1 MDAPTEGLTATDAR
15 VGGAPAGSAAAGA
28 SVSPHRGVAAVGLAE
43 LAALV
48 AVVAVAAGLRFVNL
62 ATRGTWDADQGHDML
77 VLRAF
82 VSDGTIPLLG
92 PPTSIG
98 DFHHGALYYYLLAP
112 VVAVFG
118 AEPFWV
124 VAAIAAANVAA
135 VAVTWWLA
143 RSIAGPVAGLVAALL
158 MAVSAA
164 AIEESTFIW
173 NPNLIALSSAV
184 ALAAAWRA
192 WTTGRV
198 RWWAVAAVGQA
209 VTMHCHVLGAVL
221 LVPLAGLLVADMR
234 RRGPADRAPLVRAAV
249 AGAAIIALSYVPLAI
264 SELTNDFAETRAVL
278 AFIAGGGDPSAASP
292 LLRLVVVVLRAIGW
306 PLTGLLTD
314 APAAALLATAAVVA
328 ILAWRARRAGGRE
341 REAMVWFG
349 ATLAWCTVAL
359 ALAASS
365 LATVVPGLP
374 NDHYHAFLDPIV
386 FVVAGVGAAALWRAG
401 PAPRLV
407 AGAAVALVV
416 AFNVAIWPPA
426 VAPDR
431 GWPAARQAAER
442 IAAAVGTDRFSLVGL
457 PVFKS
462 TDAYGFPLVEA
473 GLVPA
478 TGGGTAPPGA
488 PLVVVCD
495 RLFEEAIGSRCGGPA
510 EDGVAAARGDFSLR
524 ERFDASPRTA
534 VSIYVAR

>member
-1 MDAPTEGLTATDAR
+1 MDAPRDGLTATDAR
-15 VGGAPAGSAAAGA
+15 AGGAPPA
-28 SVSPHRGVAAVGLAE
+28 VAATGRAE
-43 LAALV
+43 LVALV
-48 AVVAVAAGLRFVNL
+48 AIVAVAAGLRFVNL

-82 VSDGTIPLLG
+82 VGNGTIPLLG

-98 DFHHGALYYYLLAP
+98 DVHHGALYYYLLAP
-112 VVAVFG
+112 VVAIFG
-118 AEPFWV
+118 ADPYWV

-173 NPNLIALSSAV
+173 NPNLIALSSAI

-209 VTMHCHVLGAVL
+209 VTMHLHVLGSVL
-221 LVPLAGLLVADMR
+221 LVPLVGLLVADLR
-234 RRGPADRAPLVRAAV
+234 RRSPAERAPVVRAAV
-249 AGAAIIALSYVPLAI
+249 TGAAIIALSYVPLAI
-264 SELTNDFAETRAVL
+264 SELTTDFAESRAAL
-278 AFIAGGGDPSAASP
+278 AFIAGGGDPSTASP
-292 LLRLVVVVLRAIGW
+292 LLRLVVVALRAIGW
-306 PLTGLLTD
+306 PLTGLLTN
-314 APAAALLATAAVVA
+314 APAATLLATAAVVG
-328 ILAWRARRAGGRE
+328 ILAWRVGRAGGRE

-386 FVVAGVGAAALWRAG
+386 FVVAGVGVAALWRAG

-407 AGAAVALVV
+407 AAAAVAAAV

-426 VAPDR
+426 VAPDG

-442 IAAAVGTDRFSLVGL
+442 IAAAVGTDRFGLVGL
-457 PVFKS
+457 PTFKS
-462 TDAYGFPLVEA
+462 TDAYGFPLVRA

-478 TGGGTAPPGA
+478 TGGGAAPVGA

-495 RLFEEAIGSRCGGPA
+495 RLFEETIGSRCGGPA
-510 EDGVAAARGDFSLR
+510 EDQVAAARGDFSLR

-534 VSIYVAR
+534 VSVYVAR